1 MLEAEIPMTV
11 QENDQDKPLFP
22 LSSCYYVIGTSS
34 SWASLDLIIPIQES
48 YPTTIIIIKPYP
60 VITVVPDNIIG
71 LGIVWLWD

>member
-1 MLEAEIPMTV
+1 MSSAIFY
-11 QENDQDKPLFP
+11 NLF
-22 LSSCYYVIGTSS
+22 CKGVGTSS